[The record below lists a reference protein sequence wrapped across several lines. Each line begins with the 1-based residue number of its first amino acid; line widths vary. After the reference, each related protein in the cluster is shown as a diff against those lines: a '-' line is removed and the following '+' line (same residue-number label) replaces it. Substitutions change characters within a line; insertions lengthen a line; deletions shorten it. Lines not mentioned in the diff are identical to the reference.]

1 MEKREEPQR
10 ASTTPAEPKK
20 PPAPEKLKTPGKRVA
35 WPGLLA
41 IAVYLLALMGLSF
54 YTLVAVWPGQCTA
67 PPPAENGAVTQAA
80 DEETASP
87 TDAGDGAEE
96 NGTKADEPKAVRY
109 LIWDIDRTGE
119 VPLILLV
126 LASGVLGGII
136 HAIRSFY
143 WYIGHDALFTRWV
156 AMYLLLP
163 LVSGSI
169 GIVFFLVIRGGFYAP
184 NVAEGSINPLGFAA
198 LGGLVGLFSEQAVL
212 KLRSIAVSF
221 FQGGTTGEDH
231 VSASEDQG
239 KETPDDKSNSTG

>member
-1 MEKREEPQR
+1 MEKREEPQQ
-10 ASTTPAEPKK
+10 ASATPAKPKR
-20 PPAPEKLKTPGKRVA
+20 PPVPETPKTPGKRVA

-54 YTLVAVWPGQCTA
+54 YTLVAVWPGQCAA
-67 PPPAENGAVTQAA
+67 PPPAENGEVMQAA
-80 DEETASP
+80 GEAPPTP
-87 TDAGDGAEE
+87 TDAESETEEGD
-96 NGTKADEPKAVRY
+96 TKEDEPGTVRY
-109 LIWDIDRTGE
+109 LIWDIDRAGE

-163 LVSGSI
+163 VVSGSI
-169 GIVFFLVIRGGFYAP
+169 GIVFFLVIRGGFYTP
-184 NVAEGSINPLGFAA
+184 TVAEGAINPLGFAA

-221 FQGGTTGEDH
+221 FQGGTTGADH
-231 VSASEDQG
+231 FDKAGEQEG
-239 KETPDDKSNSTG
+239 TETPDSNE

>member
-1 MEKREEPQR
+1 MEKREEPQQ
-10 ASTTPAEPKK
+10 ASAAPAKPKG
-20 PPAPEKLKTPGKRVA
+20 PVVSENPRTPGKRVA

-41 IAVYLLALMGLSF
+41 IAIYLLALMGLSF
-54 YTLVAVWPGQCTA
+54 YTLVAVWPGQCA
-67 PPPAENGAVTQAA
+67 ALPPTVNGEVMQAA
-80 DEETASP
+80 DEAPAPPNDVAGET
-87 TDAGDGAEE
+87 EE
-96 NGTKADEPKAVRY
+96 SGTKEDEPRGIRY
-109 LIWDIDRTGE
+109 LIWDVDRTGE

-169 GIVFFLVIRGGFYAP
+169 GIVFFLVIRGGFYTP
-184 NVAEGSINPLGFAA
+184 TVAEGSINPLGFAA
-198 LGGLVGLFSEQAVL
+198 LGGLVGFFSEQAVL

-221 FQGGTTGEDH
+221 FQGGTTGADH
-231 VSASEDQG
+231 FDKAGEQG
-239 KETPDDKSNSTG
+239 TETPADTPDSNE